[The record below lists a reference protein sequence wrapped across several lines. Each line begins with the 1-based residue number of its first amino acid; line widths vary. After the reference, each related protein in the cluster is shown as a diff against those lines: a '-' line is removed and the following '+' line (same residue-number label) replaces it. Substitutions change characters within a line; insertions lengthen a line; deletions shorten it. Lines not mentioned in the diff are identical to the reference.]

1 MFGKAVSYGLLRDF
15 AAQQRWVL
23 VNEAVSEDQRWI
35 LSTMQKH
42 GQELITLLWRI
53 LGNEQDVCDAYQDT
67 FLQLAHYEGGQK
79 PKHVKAYIFRTAN
92 NAAISML
99 RRRVADRR
107 RMSTLQQNLK
117 SQISNYK
124 LQAATGGFP
133 YPALPGSPAK
143 ELDSKYLQETLR
155 GCIAQLPEH
164 LRNVITLR
172 DLAELSY
179 AQIAGI
185 LGISAATARV
195 YRCKALQILTV
206 LMGREE
212 EK

>member
-1 MFGKAVSYGLLRDF
+1 MFSKTVSYGLLRDF

-23 VNEAVSEDQRWI
+23 INDAESFDQRWV

-67 FLQLAHYEGGQK
+67 FLQLAHYEGGRK
-79 PKHVKAYIFRTAN
+79 PEHVKAYIFRTAN
-92 NAAISML
+92 NVAISML
-99 RRRVADRR
+99 RRRIAERKRIEYVARR
-107 RMSTLQQNLK
+107 SGHGSR
-117 SQISNYK
+117 
-124 LQAATGGFP
+124 ATSHEP
-133 YPALPGSPAK
+133 PAK

-179 AQIAGI
+179 AQIGGI